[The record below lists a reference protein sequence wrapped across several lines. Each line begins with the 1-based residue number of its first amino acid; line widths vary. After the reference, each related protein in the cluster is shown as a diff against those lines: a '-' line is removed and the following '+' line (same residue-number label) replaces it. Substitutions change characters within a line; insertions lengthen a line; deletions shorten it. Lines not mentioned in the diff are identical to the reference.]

1 MAGAIAMFAD
11 CIDPAQ
17 STPPAAEQRHT
28 APRPTPTPGTV
39 LVLPTPE
46 PSALA
51 DEAYSVLADLTTQY
65 SPRESGADQELE
77 TALYPQKNLDALGYD
92 TSLQEFGTSYT
103 FRSSY
108 MFYTDT
114 PLESGKGEALL
125 ELVERC
131 NLAP

>member
-1 MAGAIAMFAD
+1 MGQVLHAAVAMAGAIAMFAD

-77 TALYPQKNLDALGYD
+77 AALTPRR
-92 TSLQEFGTSYT
+92 TS
-103 FRSSY
+103 
-108 MFYTDT
+108 T
-114 PLESGKGEALL
+114 PLATTPRSRNLSNGGK
-125 ELVERC
+125 
-131 NLAP
+131 